1 MSQRPQKNGQERHW
15 SEEIEAVGGE
25 LIERVKSLVKAGNV
39 RRLIVRNAS
48 HETLLDVPLTPA
60 AAVGAAAVIINPIL
74 AALGVLAALA
84 VRLKIEIV
92 RVETI
97 DESSE
102 TIEIS
107 DEDVSRAATEE

>member
-1 MSQRPQKNGQERHW
+1 MSQQPKKDGQERYW

-25 LIERVKSLVKAGNV
+25 LIERVKSLIKAGNV
-39 RRLIVRNAS
+39 RRLIIRNAS
-48 HETLLDVPLTPA
+48 RETLLDVPLTPA
-60 AAVGAAAVIINPIL
+60 AAVGGAAVIINPIL

-84 VRLKIEIV
+84 IRLKIEIV

-97 DESSE
+97 DESAE

-107 DEDVSRAATEE
+107 DEDLSRAAPEE